1 MRKLKTIL
9 LAYKEIHSLEK
20 WLNPL
25 SIIIAV
31 SMSIS
36 PFINIW
42 FVSKIVDLL
51 SVGQVQSKLTFYVI
65 IVVSINFILFFINNY
80 LSDIYHMLRS
90 QMYFK
95 EQKKIATKLFS
106 TEYKTLENS
115 DFKELIHKHSEAQK
129 RVYSSFVQL
138 SWMLRDFISG
148 LLTLIISI
156 IIIFPLI
163 KVGITTTGTSFFEKP
178 DFLISIFLAIL
189 IMVVIILII

>member
-51 SVGQVQSKLTFYVI
+51 SVGQVQSKLIFYVI

-95 EQKKIATKLFS
+95 EQKKKN
-106 TEYKTLENS
+106 YKTI
-115 DFKELIHKHSEAQK
+115 FK
-129 RVYSSFVQL
+129 
-138 SWMLRDFISG
+138 
-148 LLTLIISI
+148 
-156 IIIFPLI
+156 
-163 KVGITTTGTSFFEKP
+163 
-178 DFLISIFLAIL
+178 
-189 IMVVIILII
+189 